1 MQMSRLGNSR
11 TESSFA
17 EPALGILV
25 GELNVHQVCIFVE
38 KNAKYDLVLL
48 ARAEQEKWEN

>member
-17 EPALGILV
+17 EQALGILV

-38 KNAKYDLVLL
+38 KNAKYNLVLL
-48 ARAEQEKWEN
+48 ARAEQERWEN